1 MAACKGIL
9 RGDRLQGGAVGI
21 AVRSAQLQCS
31 QSSHWRWRWRFLPRA
46 PWPTRS
52 CTGIRAADAPN
63 DQKMRRAM
71 VVAGANAHRGGA
83 ALNEVW
89 ELGYRPKSG
98 SKVTVNPKNERC
110 QRF

>member
-9 RGDRLQGGAVGI
+9 RGDRLQGVAVGI

-31 QSSHWRWRWRFLPRA
+31 QSSHWRWRWRFLPPA

-63 DQKMRRAM
+63 DQKTRRAM
-71 VVAGANAHRGGA
+71 VVAGANAHRAGA

-89 ELGYRPKSG
+89 ETGDRRKSCTQVA
-98 SKVTVNPKNERC
+98 VTRQNKPG
-110 QRF
+110 Q